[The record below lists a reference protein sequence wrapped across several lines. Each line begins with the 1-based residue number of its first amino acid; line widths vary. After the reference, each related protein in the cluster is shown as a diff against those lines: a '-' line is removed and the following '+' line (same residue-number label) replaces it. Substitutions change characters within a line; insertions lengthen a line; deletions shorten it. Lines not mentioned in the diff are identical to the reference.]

1 MAVEV
6 KFPATRQDLLNAIP
20 QVLSYTRSAQLNVPF
35 DMVTDG
41 RQIFVVESK
50 GDNPSPREVTND
62 ELAEHKDL
70 CEEFFSRFNP
80 DSAST
85 PIPRDILPSQW
96 TQNLTMSAEKIRDL
110 LVEAIY
116 SKLEKEDR
124 SLASRNLVED
134 VVKRR
139 IDDPARTSPSS
150 SNPAKDS
157 FGNRSGGGN
166 RIQTTARDWIW
177 DQGTSYSHHK
187 SDPQIRIDAS
197 KPYDDVLNQLRNQG
211 FDQTYPAILGFCSCL
226 RRRAGRTKHR
236 SQAGHT

>member
-20 QVLSYTRSAQLNVPF
+20 QVLSYTRSAQLNAPF

-110 LVEAIY
+110 FMCFRF
-116 SKLEKEDR
+116 SQ
-124 SLASRNLVED
+124 
-134 VVKRR
+134 
-139 IDDPARTSPSS
+139 TSP
-150 SNPAKDS
+150 D
-157 FGNRSGGGN
+157 
-166 RIQTTARDWIW
+166 
-177 DQGTSYSHHK
+177 GTS
-187 SDPQIRIDAS
+187 
-197 KPYDDVLNQLRNQG
+197 
-211 FDQTYPAILGFCSCL
+211 LG
-226 RRRAGRTKHR
+226 
-236 SQAGHT
+236 